1 MNMIDTR
8 EKIIN
13 SAIEIFAEKGK
24 YGARMEEIAAKAGV
38 NKAMVYYYY
47 GMKDYL
53 YQEAL
58 RNVVSSYLARI
69 FRTGEQMIN
78 QNSNP
83 VETLKSIVALY
94 FEVFSSERAY
104 TKLVLDA
111 IASEPEELEDLL
123 VQIKDDL
130 KLDIPGK
137 LLRFLE
143 EGMER
148 QVFRKVDPKQLL
160 LNIVS
165 MTMFYFF
172 GKPAIKAFL
181 DLQIEDEATFLKQRQ
196 EAIIN
201 LILFGMIQ
209 QPSLKA

>member
-1 MNMIDTR
+1 MSMIAPR

-24 YGARMEEIAAKAGV
+24 YGARMEEIAARAGV

-47 GMKDYL
+47 GMKEAL

-58 RNVVSSYLARI
+58 RNVVLSYLTRI

-78 QNSNP
+78 QSSNP
-83 VETLKSIVALY
+83 VETIQSIVALY
-94 FEVFSSERAY
+94 VDVFSSERAY

-111 IASEPEELEDLL
+111 IASEPDELEALL
-123 VQIKDDL
+123 LQMKVDL

-137 LLRFLE
+137 LLHFLE
-143 EGMER
+143 DGMEQ
-148 QVFRKVDPKQLL
+148 QVFRRADPKQLL

-181 DLQIEDEATFLKQRQ
+181 DLQIEDEATFLKKRQ
-196 EAIIN
+196 EAIID

-209 QPSLKA
+209 QPAIGE